1 MIRRR
6 LRRAGLLGVALVAAG
21 ALTAAC
27 GSSTPS
33 GTSGS
38 GSSKLF
44 MIPKFTGIPPF
55 TQADQG
61 GAAMAKTYGYKLT
74 YNGPSTGSATDQV
87 NFINQAAGSG
97 YNGIFISADDPAT
110 VTPALQKAMKHGM
123 KVVSFDSDVLPAG
136 RNLFVEGTSTADIAK
151 SELQM
156 LGSQI
161 GYSGNF
167 VILSAQATD
176 TNQVDWNNQLKQDLK
191 TDKQFANMKLD
202 AIINPPDDGAPSAAT
217 YMQNII
223 ARYPNIKGVIAPTT
237 VAIAAA
243 AQVLQQRHLC
253 SKIVLTGLGDPQ
265 QMKPFVT
272 SGCVKQFGLWNFSRE
287 GQVAMCAMHGVLSG
301 SLTGK
306 TGQSFT
312 CGSLGKFTVGPQQ
325 TVPAGPIEVFTK
337 NNLSAYTF

>member
-1 MIRRR
+1 
-6 LRRAGLLGVALVAAG
+6 
-21 ALTAAC
+21 
-27 GSSTPS
+27 
-33 GTSGS
+33 
-38 GSSKLF
+38 

-61 GAAMAKTYGYKLT
+61 GAQMAKSFGYKLS
-74 YNGPSTGSATDQV
+74 YNGPSTASATDQV

-110 VTPALQKAMKHGM
+110 VTPALQKAMKHGI

-136 RNLFVEGTSTADIAK
+136 RDVFVEGTSTADIALTQ
-151 SELQM
+151 LQM

-161 GYSGNF
+161 GYSGQF

-176 TNQVDWNNQLKQDLK
+176 TNQVAWNTQLQQDLK

-202 AIINPPDDGAPSAAT
+202 AIVNPPDDSAPSAAT
-217 YMQNII
+217 YMQNIL
-223 ARYPNIKGVIAPTT
+223 ARYPGIKGVIAPTT

-243 AQVLQQRHLC
+243 AQVLQQRNLC
-253 SKIVLTGLGDPQ
+253 SKYVLTGLGDPL

-272 SGCVKQFGLWNFSRE
+272 SGCVKQFALWSFSKE

-301 SLTGK
+301 SLSGK
-306 TGQSFT
+306 TGQSFS
-312 CGSLGKFTVGPQQ
+312 CGSLGKFTVGAQG
-325 TVPAGPIEVFTK
+325 TVPAGPMEVFTA